1 MKITDYNGE
10 WLNAPKVYDVSDE
23 YIRLMTQPQTDFWQ
37 KTNYGYRRNTG
48 HAYLLPIDKED
59 FTFDVRVSFKGKEL
73 YDQAG
78 LFLYFDE
85 ENWAKASLE
94 TGLNDSLMLGSVV
107 TCSGYSD
114 WAIAFE
120 LKPCL
125 SEIYYRLHKK
135 DHDYLIEY
143 SIDGTQYNELR
154 MFHLP
159 VDRGLKLGIYACSPM
174 DSSFEAIMDH
184 WNLQSLKWN
193 EDTHI

>member
-48 HAYLLPIDKED
+48 HAYLLPIDKD
-59 FTFDVRVSFKGKEL
+59 HFTFDVRVSFKGKEL

-120 LKPCL
+120 LKPSL

-135 DHDYLIEY
+135 DLDYLIEY
-143 SIDGTQYNELR
+143 SIDGSQYKELR

-159 VDRGLKLGIYACSPM
+159 VDKGLKLGIYACSPM

-184 WNLQSLKWN
+184 LDLQSLKWN